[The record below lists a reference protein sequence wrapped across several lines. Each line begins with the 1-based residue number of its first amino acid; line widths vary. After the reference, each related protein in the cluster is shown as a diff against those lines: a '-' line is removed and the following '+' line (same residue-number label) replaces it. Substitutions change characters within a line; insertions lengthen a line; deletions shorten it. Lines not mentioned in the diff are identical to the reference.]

1 MKPVLFL
8 LASIMTTKATQPLPP
23 RTVDTSI
30 YRDFEITLVDK
41 YAIND
46 EKYGHGTSYK
56 VNVKNTGEGYIKNI
70 VFAYNGLSAYD
81 NRLEDK
87 LSDNHVIAP
96 NQEATFIVSAS
107 YDVNS
112 LDDLEIYADAYT
124 SFTDELEVT
133 GSKKITWIVY
143 ENYHDDLYYNTV
155 DMSLGL
161 TGKDRYCYGAII
173 KAYADNQEAHF
184 VINEWDNFTFT
195 TYKEIKGNDN
205 DEVEI
210 VKLLKTEYRAYDEE
224 QFQNHFYYKDNKGC
238 NGAIITSISSV
249 AVLGLFVAPII
260 ALRRS
265 KKK

>member
-23 RTVDTSI
+23 RTVNTSI
-30 YRDFEITLVDK
+30 YHDFEITLVDK
-41 YAIND
+41 YAINS

-70 VFAYNGLSAYD
+70 VFTYNGLSAYD

-96 NQEATFIVSAS
+96 NQEATFIVS
-107 YDVNS
+107 
-112 LDDLEIYADAYT
+112 DLEIYADAYT

-205 DEVEI
+205 DEVE
-210 VKLLKTEYRAYDEE
+210 KTEYRAYDEE

-238 NGAIITSISSV
+238 NGAIITSISS
-249 AVLGLFVAPII
+249 ATVLGLFIAPVI